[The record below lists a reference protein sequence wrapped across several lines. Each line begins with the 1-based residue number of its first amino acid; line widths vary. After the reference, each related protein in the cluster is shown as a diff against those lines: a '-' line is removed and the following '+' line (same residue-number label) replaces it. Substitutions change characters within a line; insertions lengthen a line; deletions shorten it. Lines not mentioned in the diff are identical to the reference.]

1 MLDGAVYEDGV
12 RVGWGGCGGGSKR
25 DDSLPVKHT
34 VWQESE
40 TSVLSSKRIEMRF

>member
-1 MLDGAVYEDGV
+1 MVLFMKMEC
-12 RVGWGGCGGGSKR
+12 GWGGGTWGGSKR